1 MKKFL
6 ALTLCLLLTVSL
18 AACASSAKSTETSV
32 LSMATEGTFP
42 PYEYYD
48 GDKLVGIDIEIAEAI
63 AEKLGM
69 TLEVTDIAFDSI
81 IPGVQA
87 GKYDIGM
94 AGMTVTDE
102 RLEEASFSTSYATGV
117 QVIIVKDG
125 GPITSVDDL
134 FADGAD
140 NVVGTQSGTTGF
152 LYATW
157 DIEDAGLGT
166 VKSFT
171 KSTDAVE
178 ALKNDQVDCVILDN
192 EPAKALVAA
201 NEGLSILD
209 TEYAIEDYAIAVNK
223 ENTELLE
230 KVDGALTELIA
241 DGTVQDILDKYIQK

>member
-18 AACASSAKSTETSV
+18 AACASSAKSTEASV

-102 RLEEASFSTSYATGV
+102 RLEEVSFSTSYATGV